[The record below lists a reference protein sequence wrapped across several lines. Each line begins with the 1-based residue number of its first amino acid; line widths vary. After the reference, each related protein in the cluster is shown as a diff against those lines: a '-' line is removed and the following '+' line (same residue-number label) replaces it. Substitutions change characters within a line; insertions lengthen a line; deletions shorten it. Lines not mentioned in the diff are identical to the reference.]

1 MFGIVYEY
9 VRCQLC
15 IVVSFVHSGNKPR
28 GDFQR
33 EGFVFREETKESL
46 RKGITADAA
55 FYVQTGKVRL
65 TVVEA

>member
-1 MFGIVYEY
+1 
-9 VRCQLC
+9 
-15 IVVSFVHSGNKPR
+15 VVSFVHSGNKPR